1 MSFSTVYASYWL
13 EGLSWSYG
21 SWIYNY
27 LCNQCLSPLQLWVR
41 TPLSLGVLD
50 TTLCDTV
57 CQWHT
62 TGRWFSPSSS
72 TNKTDCH
79 EITEI
84 LLKVALN
91 TITIHTTLLVCVCV
105 TLLMCVCYLIG
116 WCVTLLVCV
125 CYLIGWCVTL
135 LMCVCYLIGW
145 CVTLLVCVCFLI
157 GWCVTLLVGVCY
169 LIGWCVLKCLIFY
182 IVINLSLPNNFFI
195 TCDCWTIHSWH

>member
-27 LCNQCLSPLQLWVR
+27 LSPLQLWVR
-41 TPLSLGVLD
+41 TPLNLGVLD

-105 TLLMCVCYLIG
+105 TLLVGVLPYWCVCVTLLVGVLPYWCVCVSLFVGVLPYWLVCYLIG
-116 WCVTLLVCV
+116 WCVLPYWLV
-125 CYLIGWCVTL
+125 
-135 LMCVCYLIGW
+135 
-145 CVTLLVCVCFLI
+145 
-157 GWCVTLLVGVCY
+157 CVTLLVGVCY
-169 LIGWCVLKCLIFY
+169 LIGWCVLPYWLVCVTLLVGVCYLIGWC
-182 IVINLSLPNNFFI
+182 VLSYLCVYHTPI
-195 TCDCWTIHSWH
+195 R